1 MFQIP
6 HRHKIPLQATRR
18 EMTTKLCEKRKVI
31 FWMMVESNIFS
42 RAAERGIAREESRDT
57 SLDAHGFCPW
67 AWSGAAGRRSPEHSP
82 GSWSCCVQGAHTQ
95 PQGEVRSAEVRWT
108 LPGEE
113 GSAGQGPTLAEESLA
128 DAKQGRGSCGCKVTH
143 WKAFTEE
150 FAGAI
155 CIKKIGSVLL
165 SGGKETAVCV
175 TATPH

>member
-1 MFQIP
+1 MLMNFVHELGAVLQGDA
-6 HRHKIPLQATRR
+6 PLSTVLGAGVAVCR
-18 EMTTKLCEKRKVI
+18 ELTPSC
-31 FWMMVESNIFS
+31 
-42 RAAERGIAREESRDT
+42 REE
-57 SLDAHGFCPW
+57 
-67 AWSGAAGRRSPEHSP
+67 
-82 GSWSCCVQGAHTQ
+82 
-95 PQGEVRSAEVRWT
+95 AEVRWT

-113 GSAGQGPTLAEESLA
+113 GSAGQGPTLTEESLA

-143 WKAFTEE
+143 RKAFTEE